1 MLFGTVLENLSFLP
15 MLELLFTLSPF
26 RFDPILNEYL
36 FDRRPR
42 FFPDILGLYQVG
54 NLFSVLDSAKNR
66 LLSLLQTKQHDITAF
81 STRRASYT

>member
-15 MLELLFTLSPF
+15 MLELLFTLSPL

-54 NLFSVLDSAKNR
+54 NLFSVLDSAKI
-66 LLSLLQTKQHDITAF
+66 LLHSLLQTKQHDITAF

>member
-1 MLFGTVLENLSFLP
+1 MLFGAVLENLSFLP

-54 NLFSVLDSAKNR
+54 NLFSVLDSAKK
-66 LLSLLQTKQHDITAF
+66 SFAF
-81 STRRASYT
+81 SPENKAT